1 MVDDVAM
8 LGLISRRELV
18 QSLLIA
24 LVFMSV
30 GFVLLDRMIGDPTAM
45 ESASRI

>member
-1 MVDDVAM
+1 M
-8 LGLISRRELV
+8 LGVISRRELV

-30 GFVLLDRMIGDPTAM
+30 GLVLLGRMIGDPNAM
-45 ESASRI
+45 ETAAHV